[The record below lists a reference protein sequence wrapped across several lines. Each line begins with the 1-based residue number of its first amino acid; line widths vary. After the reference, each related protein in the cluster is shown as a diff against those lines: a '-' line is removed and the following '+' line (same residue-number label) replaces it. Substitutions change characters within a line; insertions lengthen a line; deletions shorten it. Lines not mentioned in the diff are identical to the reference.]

1 MRYTK
6 AIQRQLGTFFSNRF
20 LGSVI
25 VKALFIQ
32 HDHVSPVGP
41 VGERLAHH
49 GFEIETQLV
58 VPEDKFESPNVAF
71 EFPNIDNY
79 DLIIPLGAPWGAWD
93 DECIGNWLQ
102 PELAWIKNAV
112 ESGNPVLG
120 ICFGGQLIARALGGS
135 VTRAPKA
142 EIGWTNIWSEEPDLV
157 SNGPWFQ
164 FHYDQWVLPNGVKEI
179 ARNPVSSQ
187 AFVVNKSLGV
197 QFHPELDS
205 AGLKGWLDW
214 GGGKKVQQDG
224 QDPIVMMKQTVA
236 EEEAAKQRTFELV
249 DNFLSKVAKLI

>member
-1 MRYTK
+1 
-6 AIQRQLGTFFSNRF
+6 
-20 LGSVI
+20 VI

-41 VGERLAHH
+41 VGQRLAHH

-58 VPEDKFESPNVAF
+58 VPEDKFESPNVPF
-71 EFPNIDNY
+71 EFPNIENY

-93 DECIGNWLQ
+93 DDCIGNWLQ

-112 ESGNPVLG
+112 ESGKPVLG

-135 VTRAPKA
+135 VTRSPKA
-142 EIGWTNIWSEEPDLV
+142 EIGWTYIWSEDPGLV

-164 FHYDQWVLPNGVKEI
+164 FHYDQWVLPEGVKEI
-179 ARNPVSSQ
+179 ARNPISSQ

-214 GGGKKVQQDG
+214 GGDKKVQQDG
-224 QDPIVMMKQTVA
+224 QDPIVMMRQTAA
-236 EEEAAKQRTFELV
+236 EEEEAKQRTFLLV
-249 DNFLSKVAKLI
+249 DNYLSKVAKLI